1 MPSTSGR
8 LAILSSDYDVD
19 AEQWRSRSKKLRSQA
34 ERMTYAETESLMLG
48 IADDYAR
55 IAGIAEAMAD
65 IRRTLDNHFGAL
77 SQIARI

>member
-1 MPSTSGR
+1 MN
-8 LAILSSDYDVD
+8 
-19 AEQWRSRSKKLRSQA
+19 
-34 ERMTYAETESLMLG
+34 YAETENLMLG